1 MKLIESKVELIEQQP
16 GLEGVY
22 KQIELA
28 GRTCYKSEDK
38 ITEDSAKSFVDRM
51 IGSKHGAMLEHGTVY
66 LKGRAVYDENGILE
80 VPKNLFPSFFE
91 RNKYSVVRKIESED
105 MCNWYITTN
114 LRVIVENSLTECLE
128 YICEPTEI
136 HEKRITARFTCDRGV
151 SHEIVRHRVMSFA
164 QESTRY
170 CNYGKDKFGN
180 EVTFIKP
187 TWYNIVS
194 DEQKEAFDDFL
205 SVSEEAYMALLDK
218 WENRTPDKRYKTKFK
233 GNPLTPQ
240 QARQVL
246 PNALKT
252 EIVVTG
258 FESDWEHFFSLR
270 SPKYGAQG
278 VHPDMAKLADE
289 LYEKLNSV
297 NTDNKSE

>member
-1 MKLIESKVELIEQQP
+1 MKLIESKVEVIEQQP

-38 ITEDSAKSFVDRM
+38 ITEDSAKEFVDRM
-51 IGSKHGAMLEHGTVY
+51 IKSKHGAMLEHGTVY
-66 LKGRAVYDENGILE
+66 LTAYGDYAEDLLKYQT
-80 VPKNLFPSFFE
+80 
-91 RNKYSVVRKIESED
+91 NKYSKYKSYAEYLED
-105 MCNWYITTN
+105 GKSIKACVTTN
-114 LRVIVENSLTECLE
+114 LRVLVENNWLDDLK
-128 YICEPTEI
+128 YIGIPTEL

-205 SVSEEAYMALLDK
+205 NISEEVYMALLDK

-258 FESDWEHFFSLR
+258 FESDWEHFFELR
-270 SPKYGAQG
+270 TAGAA
-278 VHPDMAKLADE
+278 HPDCSKLAKE
-289 LYEKLNSV
+289 LKQKLIENGYAF
-297 NTDNKSE
+297 D

>member
-1 MKLIESKVELIEQQP
+1 MKLIESKVEVIEQQP
-16 GLEGVY
+16 GLDGVF

-38 ITEDSAKSFVDRM
+38 ITEDSAKEFVDRM
-51 IGSKHGAMLEHGTVY
+51 IKSKHGAMLEHGTVY
-66 LKGRAVYDENGILE
+66 LKGRAFYDKNGILE
-80 VPKNLFPSFFE
+80 VPKNLFPDFFE
-91 RNKYSVVRKIESED
+91 RNKYSIVRRIESED

-114 LRVIVENSLTECLE
+114 LRVVIENNLTECLE

-180 EVTFIKP
+180 EVTFIEP
-187 TWYNIVS
+187 TWYNMVTN
-194 DEQKEAFDDFL
+194 EQREAFDDFL
-205 SVSEEAYMALLDK
+205 SISEESYMALLDK

-270 SPKYGAQG
+270 SPKAGAQG
-278 VHPDMAKLADE
+278 AHPDMAKLADE

-297 NTDNKSE
+297 NK

>member
-1 MKLIESKVELIEQQP
+1 MKLIESKVEVIEQQP
-16 GLEGVY
+16 GLDGVY

-38 ITEDSAKSFVDRM
+38 ITEDSAKGFVDRM

-66 LKGRAVYDENGILE
+66 LKITGKRDDENQCWE
-80 VPKNLFPSFFE
+80 FPTDSYYYGFM
-91 RNKYSVVRKIESED
+91 RNKYSQVREIWADDVVTY
-105 MCNWYITTN
+105 YITTN
-114 LRVIVENSLTECLE
+114 LRVIIENGFTESLK
-128 YICEPTEI
+128 YICEPTEH

-187 TWYNIVS
+187 TWYDIVS

-205 SVSEEAYMALLDK
+205 SISEEAYMALLDK

-270 SPKYGAQG
+270 SPKAGAQG
-278 VHPDMAKLADE
+278 AHPDIAKLADE

-297 NTDNKSE
+297 NK

>member
-1 MKLIESKVELIEQQP
+1 MKLIESKVEVIEQQP
-16 GLEGVY
+16 GLDGVY

-38 ITEDSAKSFVDRM
+38 ITEDSAKGFVDRM
-51 IGSKHGAMLEHGTVY
+51 IKSKHGAMLEHGTVY
-66 LKGRAVYDENGILE
+66 LCIPIIESKAYRIDSYNM
-80 VPKNLFPSFFE
+80 
-91 RNKYSVVRKIESED
+91 NKYSKSQIDVDGHVY
-105 MCNWYITTN
+105 YITTN
-114 LRVIVENSLTECLE
+114 LRVLVENNWLDDLK
-128 YICEPTEI
+128 YICEPTEH

-180 EVTFIKP
+180 EVTFIEP
-187 TWYNIVS
+187 TWYNVVTN
-194 DEQKEAFDDFL
+194 EQREVFDDFL
-205 SVSEEAYMALLDK
+205 SISEEAYMALLDK
-218 WENRTPDKRYKTKFK
+218 WENRIPDKRYKTKFK

-297 NTDNKSE
+297 NK

>member
-1 MKLIESKVELIEQQP
+1 MKLIESKVEVIEQQP

-38 ITEDSAKSFVDRM
+38 ITEDSAKGFVDRM
-51 IGSKHGAMLEHGTVY
+51 IKSKHGAMLEHGTVY
-66 LKGRAVYDENGILE
+66 LKVSVKYDNEEHCWPIPQNF
-80 VPKNLFPSFFE
+80 FPFFFE
-91 RNKYSVVRKIESED
+91 KNKYSKVRRVEAED
-105 MCNWYITTN
+105 VCSWYVTTN
-114 LRVIVENSLTECLE
+114 MRVIAENNLFDCLE
-128 YICEPTEI
+128 FVCEPTEM

-164 QESTRY
+164 QESQRY
-170 CNYGKDKFGN
+170 VGYDKEKFGG
-180 EVTFIKP
+180 EVTFVKP
-187 TWYNIVS
+187 HWYDEEFPACLTWIESLKDSEKKYL
-194 DEQKEAFDDFL
+194 DLREAGL
-205 SVSEEAYMALLDK
+205 K
-218 WENRTPDKRYKTKFK
+218 
-233 GNPLTPQ
+233 PQ
-240 QARQVL
+240 DARGVL
-246 PNALKT
+246 PNATKT

-297 NTDNKSE
+297 NK